1 MRGVVAWA
9 VTAAWMLAL
18 LSGCAGTPQS
28 RESGATVL
36 AGVLGVEDLGE
47 GFCIRAA
54 AEGRGSQGPFHC
66 ESWGQT
72 PAAAVEDL
80 TDRAEQVVSC
90 AHVEHWLV
98 DESAVGELSSLL
110 SYAFQ
115 EPQQSTETQ
124 LWVFQGGG
132 LDRLFDG
139 EQDVARRMTVLKA
152 QGKDKQGFS
161 PVTLREAAEALAGE
175 EALLLPALRVE
186 GEKLVFAGFGLYQD
200 GEILRWLRGEEALGA
215 ALLQGER
222 IHWTGSVGESSI
234 VLQSLGC
241 WVVPQWDGGTLA
253 GLSIRCRLE
262 GTYTGGWQKKQSD
275 AVQLEQGTAQAMR
288 LALHRM
294 QAAGVDAAGLLGRAG
309 LHCPVR
315 WSALEGQW
323 AEKFPGL
330 SIDLRVEAALET
342 ET

>member
-1 MRGVVAWA
+1 MRRAVAWA

-54 AEGRGSQGPFHC
+54 AEGRGSQGPFH
-66 ESWGQT
+66 WGQT

-132 LDRLFDG
+132 LDKLFDG

-161 PVTLREAAEALAGE
+161 PVTLREAAEALAEE

-241 WVVPQWDGGTLA
+241 RVVPQWDEGTLA

-262 GTYTGGWQKKQSD
+262 GTYTGGWQKQQSD
-275 AVQLEQGTAQAMR
+275 AVQLEQETAQAMR

-323 AEKFPGL
+323 AKKFPGL

>member
-1 MRGVVAWA
+1 MRRAVAWA

-132 LDRLFDG
+132 LDKLFDG
-139 EQDVARRMTVLKA
+139 EQDVARRMTVLPA
-152 QGKDKQGFS
+152 A
-161 PVTLREAAEALAGE
+161 PRE
-175 EALLLPALRVE
+175 
-186 GEKLVFAGFGLYQD
+186 
-200 GEILRWLRGEEALGA
+200 
-215 ALLQGER
+215 
-222 IHWTGSVGESSI
+222 
-234 VLQSLGC
+234 
-241 WVVPQWDGGTLA
+241 
-253 GLSIRCRLE
+253 
-262 GTYTGGWQKKQSD
+262 
-275 AVQLEQGTAQAMR
+275 
-288 LALHRM
+288 
-294 QAAGVDAAGLLGRAG
+294 
-309 LHCPVR
+309 
-315 WSALEGQW
+315 SALSMLVAVDSAGMFFSLD
-323 AEKFPGL
+323 APFT
-330 SIDLRVEAALET
+330 SV
-342 ET
+342 

>member
-1 MRGVVAWA
+1 MAWA

-18 LSGCAGTPQS
+18 LSGCAETPQS

-36 AGVLGVEDLGE
+36 AGVLGVENLGE

-161 PVTLREAAEALAGE
+161 PVTLREAAEALGGRGGTASACAPGRGREAGLCRVRAVSGRRNF
-175 EALLLPALRVE
+175 ALAP
-186 GEKLVFAGFGLYQD
+186 G
-200 GEILRWLRGEEALGA
+200 RGSVGGGVA
-215 ALLQGER
+215 ARGTDPLDR
-222 IHWTGSVGESSI
+222 SVGESSI

-241 WVVPQWDGGTLA
+241 RVVPQWDGGTLA

-262 GTYTGGWQKKQSD
+262 GTYTGGWQKQQSD
-275 AVQLEQGTAQAMR
+275 AVQLEQETAQAMR

>member
-1 MRGVVAWA
+1 MRRAVAWA
-9 VTAAWMLAL
+9 VGSVWLLGL

-47 GFCIRAA
+47 GFCIHAA
-54 AEGRGSQGPFHC
+54 AEGRGSQGPFSC
-66 ESWGQT
+66 DSWGQT
-72 PAAAVEDL
+72 PAAAVAGL

-98 DESAVGELSSLL
+98 DEGAAGELSALL

-124 LWVFQGGG
+124 LWVVRGGG
-132 LDRLFDG
+132 LAKLFDG
-139 EQDVARRMTVLKA
+139 AQDVARRMTVLKA

-161 PVTLREAAEALAGE
+161 PLTLRQAAGALAEGQ
-175 EALLLPALRVE
+175 ALLIPALRVE
-186 GEKLVFAGFGLYQD
+186 GEQLVFAGFGLYQD
-200 GEILRWLRGEEALGA
+200 GELLRWLRGDEALGA
-215 ALLQGER
+215 VLLQGER
-222 IHWTGSVGESSI
+222 IHWTGSVGDSSI

-241 WVVPQWDGGTLA
+241 RVTPQWDGGTLT
-253 GLSIRCRLE
+253 GLSVRCRLE

-275 AVQLEQGTAQAMR
+275 AAQLEQETARAMT

-309 LHCPVR
+309 LRCPVR
-315 WSALEGQW
+315 WSALQGQW
-323 AEKFPGL
+323 AERFPAL
-330 SIDLRVEAALET
+330 SLDLRAEVALET

>member
-1 MRGVVAWA
+1 MRRAVAWA

-139 EQDVARRMTVLKA
+139 EQDVARRMTVLPA
-152 QGKDKQGFS
+152 A
-161 PVTLREAAEALAGE
+161 PRE
-175 EALLLPALRVE
+175 
-186 GEKLVFAGFGLYQD
+186 
-200 GEILRWLRGEEALGA
+200 
-215 ALLQGER
+215 
-222 IHWTGSVGESSI
+222 
-234 VLQSLGC
+234 
-241 WVVPQWDGGTLA
+241 
-253 GLSIRCRLE
+253 
-262 GTYTGGWQKKQSD
+262 
-275 AVQLEQGTAQAMR
+275 
-288 LALHRM
+288 
-294 QAAGVDAAGLLGRAG
+294 
-309 LHCPVR
+309 
-315 WSALEGQW
+315 SALSMLVALDSAGIS
-323 AEKFPGL
+323 L
-330 SIDLRVEAALET
+330 SLAAPLMSV
-342 ET
+342 